1 MHATIAHTGYLRTNF
16 QFLKRKTEVAE
27 QLAWLDKLTTFRVV
41 LQTNR
46 ESLLV
51 RYNCLC
57 LCPLLL
63 ELSCPLHAQ
72 LPHVVVFRKRKLLID
87 RAHLAQEVKC
97 LDGLFSFALG
107 CVTYVILRR

>member
-27 QLAWLDKLTTFRVV
+27 QLAWLAKLTTFRVV

-63 ELSCPLHAQ
+63 ELGCPLYAQ
-72 LPHVVVFRKRKLLID
+72 LPHVVVLRKQRLLID

-97 LDGLFSFALG
+97 FDGLFSLALG
-107 CVTYVILRR
+107 CVTYFILRR